1 MANIESTIK
10 SEIERLTK
18 KQLKKTVTPLRKTLV
33 ALKKEIS
40 GLRKTLQLMEKA
52 EIRSA
57 KEAPAIRVIP
67 TPVPISVEPAPE
79 KDRKAKVK
87 TRVNPAMI
95 QALRKKLGITQK
107 ELAALAGVSMGAVQL
122 WEKGKIQPRDEKKA
136 VLAGLR
142 KMKKGDVKKALEGKG
157 K

>member
-18 KQLKKTVTPLRKTLV
+18 KQLKKTVTPLRKALV

-40 GLRKTLQLMEKA
+40 ALRKALQAAEKA
-52 EIRSA
+52 SRIQA
-57 KEAPAIRVIP
+57 KEAPAVRVIP
-67 TPVPISVEPAPE
+67 TPVPLSVEPAPE
-79 KDRKAKVK
+79 KGRKAKAK
-87 TRVNPAMI
+87 TRVNPMMI
-95 QALRKKLGITQK
+95 QALRKKLGLTQK

-142 KMKKGDVKKALEGKG
+142 KMKKNDVKKALEGKG